1 MDVAELQERLGLIPM
16 EDGGYRVSARESTD
30 LEFKRELTL
39 ATFRKSLKTIAAF
52 ANKTG
57 GCIVFGV
64 SDKPRLLVGIGENE
78 LDEGVQSEQMSQAIS
93 PMPITRFVT
102 IDLHGRNLG
111 VLMVEPLPKPPS
123 IAIRD
128 ITGGHGEDPVLRKG
142 TVYTRR
148 RGQTAPITGEEFS
161 QLLISRDER
170 TRNEIFA
177 YLSRGRDIG
186 FDQVVVADPRS
197 DEGDEEK
204 EMTFYLPATAAA
216 EMNVIDKGTLVEE
229 GGSPAYKLIGNVQL
243 STPVDKDPRNPMRA
257 KDAADAI
264 RPHLIEVFGAA
275 FPWSYV
281 HLRKAADHLG
291 FWDDLA
297 GDKTH
302 TGIEPLNN
310 TTLYYGK
317 GRDAVV
323 QFAKQ
328 TPDDFIEVV
337 GSRKTQEAWRAEQA
351 QAKVVAEEDQAAEE
365 DQVDNG

>member
-1 MDVAELQERLGLIPM
+1 MNADELQERLGLVPM

-64 SDKPRLLVGIGENE
+64 SDKPRLLVGIGGNE
-78 LDEGVQSEQMSQAIS
+78 LDEGVQSEQVSQAIS
-93 PMPITRFVT
+93 PMPITHFFT
-102 IDLHGRNLG
+102 IQLHGRILG

-128 ITGGHGEDPVLRKG
+128 IPGGQGEDPVLRKG

-170 TRNEIFA
+170 TRNEIFS

-186 FDQVVVADPRS
+186 FDQVIVADPRS
-197 DEGDEEK
+197 GEGDGEQ

-229 GGSPAYKLIGNVQL
+229 GGSPAYKLVGNVQL
-243 STPVDKDPRNPMRA
+243 STPADKDPRKPMRA
-257 KDAADAI
+257 KDAADSI
-264 RPHLIEVFGAA
+264 RPHLIEVFGDA
-275 FPWSYV
+275 FPWSYT

-291 FWDDLA
+291 FWDNEA
-297 GDKTH
+297 GDTTH
-302 TGIEPLNN
+302 TGIEPINN
-310 TTLYYGK
+310 TTLYYGR

-337 GSRKTQEAWRAEQA
+337 GSRKTQEAWRVA
-351 QAKVVAEEDQAAEE
+351 QADAQAAANEDTAGEE
-365 DQVDNG
+365 